1 MSIPL
6 TLLLCVVASTALVQ
20 LPRSNRYG
28 LIASYD
34 APSSQDAVIVEQKRY
49 DRNCFFSPVQCML
62 SYNDESRLPLV
73 VTRKASKRFDPLFAD
88 FRNQK

>member
-1 MSIPL
+1 MSILL
-6 TLLLCVVASTALVQ
+6 TFMLCVVATSALVQ

-28 LIASYD
+28 IITSFD
-34 APSSQDAVIVEQKRY
+34 APSRDTAIVEQKRY

-62 SYNDESRLPLV
+62 SYNDETRLPLV

-88 FRNQK
+88 YRNLK

>member
-1 MSIPL
+1 MSIQMI
-6 TLLLCVVASTALVQ
+6 LLLCVVATSALVQ

-28 LIASYD
+28 IITSYD
-34 APSSQDAVIVEQKRY
+34 GPARDTVIVEQKRY

-88 FRNQK
+88 FRNLK